1 MKHSDIR
8 QNLSAYMDGSV
19 TPEEKAIIDE
29 HLESCPEC
37 RVALE
42 ELKKTAACIRELEEV
57 EPPAWL
63 APKIMEKAREEAET
77 KRGIFSRLFSPF
89 PVKLSLEAAAL
100 VLVTVTGYL
109 VFRVA
114 QPEMDIVGTAEK
126 KETGKAAPMA
136 EKPPA
141 PAAPSLKKQARKEM
155 AAGKREEKAVS
166 PVPPAPSALNQA
178 PAPGEKEAPAPAPET
193 GFAPAPSAKSAP
205 RVFDFPD
212 MAGRKEPESASS
224 MQAERS
230 MRASGMADEA
240 KEEAQGGSIVL
251 HTAKKAKKATKG
263 NVETGISFV
272 LRTDK
277 GPSVAGDLESLV
289 VRLGG
294 RVVKRGM
301 SGENPIISILIE
313 ERKLDTLRKKLR
325 SFGEVTGSGMNYEAD
340 DRTGDTA
347 VTIEIEQE

>member
-8 QNLSAYMDGSV
+8 QNLSAYMDGSL
-19 TPEEKAIIDE
+19 TPDEKAIIDE

-89 PVKLSLEAAAL
+89 PVRLSLEAAAL

-114 QPEMDIVGTAEK
+114 QPEMDLVGTPER

-136 EKPPA
+136 EKPPV
-141 PAAPSLKKQARKEM
+141 PAAPSAKKQAKKEM
-155 AAGKREEKAVS
+155 AEGKPQEKAGS
-166 PVPPAPSALNQA
+166 AVPPKPLARNQE
-178 PAPGEKEAPAPAPET
+178 PVPGEKEAPAPAPES
-193 GFAPAPSAKSAP
+193 GFAPAPGTKSAP
-205 RVFDFPD
+205 QVFDFPD
-212 MAGRKEPESASS
+212 MARRKEAESASS

-230 MRASGMADEA
+230 MRASGMSDEA
-240 KEEAQGGSIVL
+240 KEEAQGGNIAL
-251 HTAKKAKKATKG
+251 HKAKKAPKRT
-263 NVETGISFV
+263 VEPGVSFI

-277 GPSVAGDLESLV
+277 GPSVAGDIESLV

-301 SGENPIISILIE
+301 SGENQLISIQIE
-313 ERKLDTLRKKLR
+313 ERKLDTLREKLR
-325 SFGEVTGSGMNYEAD
+325 SFGQVTGRGMNYETD
-340 DRTGDTA
+340 DRMEETA
-347 VTIEIEQE
+347 VSIEIEQE